1 MKKVLNK
8 FTGKEDYFLTWREAA
23 EHIGMSEGVL
33 KYRHTEECA
42 LHEDFKPKLSVYN
55 NKFGFW
61 LKDMDHY
68 KNNYSHLI
76 PKNKQKVSGKSKTAD
91 VIDFSGKKSL

>member
-1 MKKVLNK
+1 MLSGIGGLFYQIKKVADYWILHDIKEKKKKSMKKVLNK

-42 LHEDFKPKLSVYN
+42 LMKILNLNYLFIIISLV
-55 NKFGFW
+55 FG
-61 LKDMDHY
+61 
-68 KNNYSHLI
+68 
-76 PKNKQKVSGKSKTAD
+76 
-91 VIDFSGKKSL
+91 

>member
-42 LHEDFKPKLSVYN
+42 LHEDF
-55 NKFGFW
+55 
-61 LKDMDHY
+61 
-68 KNNYSHLI
+68 
-76 PKNKQKVSGKSKTAD
+76 
-91 VIDFSGKKSL
+91 